1 MANSGYS
8 SLSGAPGSSLSVG
21 FISLGCAKNLVDSEH
36 MAAVLRAEGI
46 TLARSPEEADVIL
59 VNTCGFIGDAKEESV
74 DAILRACA
82 LKQSGGCRAV
92 IVAGCLIQRYREELQ
107 RAIPEVDAFIGL
119 DQLPEIGRV
128 VRRLERGEHG
138 ILKVSAV
145 SRKVFSPLPSRIILT
160 GGPFAYVK
168 IAEGCNHRCAFCAI
182 PSIRGRYRSRG
193 MDDIVREA
201 ESLLG
206 QGIRELNLISQDTT
220 RYGFDRLT
228 AGGHDLKD
236 GADLP
241 KLLRRLGKLGG
252 RFWIRLLYGHPAY
265 LSDELLETMGEI
277 PQVCRYLDIPIQ
289 HAQADVLRAMCRP
302 GGVEAVRQFPVR
314 ARSLLP
320 GVVLRTTCLV
330 GFPGETAAQ
339 FNELVAFVSETQF
352 DHLGVFAFS
361 PEETTAAAALPR
373 QVSAATG
380 QRRRDKLMAIQQ
392 EIAFRKNLD
401 QRGRGD
407 EALLIRPLPKN
418 IWEARSRGQA
428 PEVDGITRLKGMPA
442 TAKPGALVKIRYTG
456 AAGYDLKAE
465 VIRRHAEPV

>member
-1 MANSGYS
+1 MPKTGS
-8 SLSGAPGSSLSVG
+8 SSLSVG

-46 TLARSPEEADVIL
+46 ALARSPEEADVIL

-92 IVAGCLIQRYREELQ
+92 VVAGCLIQRYQEELQ

-128 VRRLERGEHG
+128 VMRLARGEHG

-182 PSIRGRYRSRG
+182 PGIRGRYRSRSL
-193 MDDIVREA
+193 DDIVREA

-220 RYGFDRLT
+220 RYGCDR
-228 AGGHDLKD
+228 KD
-236 GADLP
+236 GTTLP
-241 KLLRRLGKLGG
+241 RLLRRLGKLGG
-252 RFWIRLLYGHPAY
+252 KFWIRLLYGHPAY
-265 LSDELLETMGEI
+265 LSDELLGTMGEI

-289 HAQADVLRAMCRP
+289 HAQDAVLRAMCRP
-302 GGVEAVRQFPVR
+302 GGVEAVREFPAR
-314 ARSLLP
+314 ARVRLP

-339 FNELVAFVSETQF
+339 FNELVAFVRETRF
-352 DHLGVFAFS
+352 DHLGVFAYS
-361 PEETTAAAALPR
+361 PEESTAAAKLPR
-373 QVSAATG
+373 QVSAVTG

-392 EIAFRKNLD
+392 EIAFEKAREK
-401 QRGRGD
+401 RGRED
-407 EALLIRPLPKN
+407 EALLIHPLPGKR
-418 IWEARSRGQA
+418 WEARSRGQA
-428 PEVDGITRLKGMPA
+428 PEVDGITRIQNVPPA
-442 TAKPGALVKIRYTG
+442 TKPGTLVKIRYTG
-456 AAGYDLKAE
+456 ASGYDLKAR
-465 VIRRHAEPV
+465 IL